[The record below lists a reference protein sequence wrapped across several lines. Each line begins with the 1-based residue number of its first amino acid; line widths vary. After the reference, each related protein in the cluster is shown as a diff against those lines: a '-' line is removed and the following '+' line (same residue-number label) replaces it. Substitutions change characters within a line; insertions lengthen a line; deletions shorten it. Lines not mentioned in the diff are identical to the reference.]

1 MIFFS
6 NNYLRDQSVI
16 DSNYYHCYFEFE
28 DLIKRISNMVGEL
41 LQYNQLIDRNEA
53 IKIVKRDNSQPLRT
67 FAIGDIKRYILTK

>member
-1 MIFFS
+1 
-6 NNYLRDQSVI
+6 
-16 DSNYYHCYFEFE
+16 
-28 DLIKRISNMVGEL
+28 MVGEL